1 MEDRLPAKRRIRSP
15 PESISKY
22 FDFDFSNFK
31 LKENHQELPLWICSN
46 GHIFLETSA
55 PSYLQIT
62 DFLIAIAE
70 PVSRPEHIH
79 EYILTRYSLYA
90 AVSVKLETEDI
101 VTTLQRYS
109 KTLEI
114 PNSVIEFIN
123 INTAQ
128 YGKAKLVL
136 KQNRYFI
143 ESPYENV
150 ISDLLNIESVRKGKE
165 AASDINMEI
174 QENHVEDVKEEMIR
188 IMDGENPEDAE
199 KVESC
204 CVANEY
210 IPQIRQDCHKEN
222 FPLIEEYD
230 FLKDDKSPRL
240 EIDLKPSTHIRSYQ
254 EKSLSKMFSNG
265 RARSGVI
272 VLPCGSGKTLVGITA
287 ICTVKKR
294 AVILCTSGVAVDQWK
309 RQLEMWSTIDPALI
323 ACFTSQN
330 KDCTIDVAKACVV
343 ISTYSMMGYG
353 GKRSAESAS
362 VYEKI
367 SRVDWGLL
375 VMDEVQVVPA
385 DMFRRVIF
393 DVKSHCKLGL
403 TATLVRED
411 NRIEDLNFLIGP
423 KLYEANWLDMQAQGF
438 IAKVQ
443 CIEVWCPMTAEFFQE
458 YLNAKPRKKILLYVA
473 NPNKLMTC
481 QYLVKKHEAMG
492 DKIIIFSDNLYIM
505 ELYSQHLK
513 LPMIKGNVG
522 HSERSRILFNFEN
535 TNACN
540 TILISKVGDNSI
552 DLPGANVII
561 QISSHFGSRRQE
573 AQRLGRIL
581 RPKINSMDND
591 FNAYFY
597 SLVSQDTQEMWYA
610 DKRQQFLI
618 DQGYAYK
625 VVSLTEE
632 IQRQNDLMFYKKED
646 QKTLLEKLLQAR
658 DMDDDLQ
665 IDPDDIT
672 PEAMSKKS
680 ADAFSSNTSAST
692 SRSYQI
698 QAHSRNR
705 LFADRYKKFK
715 KK

>member
-1 MEDRLPAKRRIRSP
+1 MEDKYPLRKRIKSSHDIP
-15 PESISKY
+15 SLFEFNEYNS
-22 FDFDFSNFK
+22 FQ
-31 LKENHQELPLWICSN
+31 LKENHAEKPLWISKN
-46 GHIFLETSA
+46 GHIFLETSSG
-55 PSYLQIT
+55 SYLQMT

-90 AVSVKLETEDI
+90 AVSVKLETEYI
-101 VTTLQRYS
+101 IQILQSNS
-109 KTLEI
+109 KTTEI
-114 PNSVIEFIN
+114 PSEVIDFIQE
-123 INTAQ
+123 NTAQ

-136 KQNRYFI
+136 KRNRYYI
-143 ESPYENV
+143 ESIYEGV
-150 ISDLLNIESVRKGKE
+150 LTDLLKIDSVRKAKE
-165 AASDINMEI
+165 LASNVDMEVI
-174 QENHVEDVKEEMIR
+174 ENHIEDVKEEIVR
-188 IMDGENPEDAE
+188 IMDGENLESGE
-199 KVESC
+199 KTESYC
-204 CVANEY
+204 ISNDLIEQVRRE
-210 IPQIRQDCHKEN
+210 CHEEN
-222 FPLIEEYD
+222 FPLLEEYD
-230 FLKDDKSPRL
+230 FIRDESNPKL

-287 ICTVKKR
+287 ICTMKKR
-294 AVILCTSGVAVDQWK
+294 TVILCTSGVAVDQWK
-309 RQLEMWSTIDPALI
+309 RQIELWSTVDPNLI
-323 ACFTSQN
+323 ITFTSTS
-330 KDCTIDVAKACVV
+330 KDKVPDPSKACII
-343 ISTYSMMGYG
+343 ISTYSMMGYS
-353 GKRSAESAS
+353 GKRSSESAV
-362 VYEKI
+362 VYEKV
-367 SRVDWGLL
+367 SQVEWGLL

-385 DMFRRVIF
+385 DMFRKVIF

-423 KLYEANWLDMQAQGF
+423 KLYEANWLDMQYQGF

-481 QYLVKKHEAMG
+481 QYLVKKHEAVG
-492 DKIIIFSDNLYIM
+492 DKIIIFSDNLFVL
-505 ELYSQHLK
+505 ELYSKYLA
-513 LPMIKGNVG
+513 LPMISGNVP
-522 HSERSRILFNFEN
+522 HHERVRILFNFEN
-535 TNACN
+535 TISSN
-540 TILISKVGDNSI
+540 TILVSKVGDNSI

-581 RPKINSMDND
+581 RPKANSIQTD

-632 IQRQNDLMFYKKED
+632 IQKQQDLLFYNKND
-646 QKTLLEKLLQAR
+646 QKSLLEKLLQAK
-658 DMDDDLQ
+658 DVDDEIQ
-665 IDPDDIT
+665 NDPDDIT
-672 PEAMSKKS
+672 PEAVSKKTG
-680 ADAFSSNTSAST
+680 DFSGLNNPSLLQK
-692 SRSYQI
+692 SYQL
-698 QAHSRNR
+698 QAKPRNK
-705 LFADRYKKFK
+705 LFSQRYKSLK
-715 KK
+715 K